1 MRSMV
6 GVCVRDL
13 CGSRWV
19 SLVGN
24 EFRHKGRTMSLLTEG
39 LEGDKSQSVFGR
51 IKLDAV
57 M

>member
-1 MRSMV
+1 V
-6 GVCVRDL
+6 GICVRDL

-24 EFRHKGRTMSLLTEG
+24 EFRYKGHKLSLLTG
-39 LEGDKSQSVFGR
+39 SVEGDKSQNVFGR

-57 M
+57 L